1 MKLPDTSIGRID
13 QGQLQVGDAVAAI
26 ITVGVGRYLLQHRD
40 NVPHIWYPG
49 HWGCFGGGVQEGEEP
64 LEALARELNEEIEFQ
79 PSQVT
84 YFSRFD
90 FDLDPIGLRSYYRTY
105 YLINISPEEQAAL
118 VLHEGDGM
126 EVFEGNDIFEKLRV
140 TPYDAFALFLYH
152 HKTCLRDEGLK
163 ETIP

>member
-1 MKLPDTSIGRID
+1 MKLPDTSIGQIKRSH
-13 QGQLQVGDAVAAI
+13 LPVGDAVAAI
-26 ITVGVGRYLLQHRD
+26 IMVGAGRYLLQHRD
-40 NVPHIWYPG
+40 NVPNIWYPG
-49 HWGCFGGGVQEGEEP
+49 HWGCFGGGVHEGEEP
-64 LEALARELNEEIEFQ
+64 LDALARELNEEIEFQ
-79 PSQVT
+79 PSKVT

-105 YLINISPEEQAAL
+105 YLVSMSPEEQAAL

-126 EVFEGNDIFEKLRV
+126 EVFEGDAIFEKLLV

-152 HKTCLRDEGLK
+152 QRSRLSDEAFK

>member
-1 MKLPDTSIGRID
+1 MKYPDASMGRSKQD
-13 QGQLQVGDAVAAI
+13 QLAVGDAVAAI

-64 LEALARELNEEIEFQ
+64 LEALRRELNEEIEFQ
-79 PSQVT
+79 PSHIR

-105 YLINISPEEQAAL
+105 YLINISPEEQAGL
-118 VLHEGDGM
+118 ILHEGDGM
-126 EVFEGNDIFEKLRV
+126 EVFEGDAIFEKLLV

-152 HKTCLRDEGLK
+152 QRSRLSDEAFR

>member
-1 MKLPDTSIGRID
+1 MGRSKQD
-13 QGQLQVGDAVAAI
+13 QLAVGDAVAAI

-64 LEALARELNEEIEFQ
+64 LEALRRELNEEIEFQ
-79 PSQVT
+79 PSQIR

-105 YLINISPEEQAAL
+105 YLINISPEEQAGL
-118 VLHEGDGM
+118 ILHEGDGM
-126 EVFEGNDIFEKLRV
+126 EVFEGNAIFEKLLV

-152 HKTCLRDEGLK
+152 YQSHLSEDGLK
-163 ETIP
+163 ETTL